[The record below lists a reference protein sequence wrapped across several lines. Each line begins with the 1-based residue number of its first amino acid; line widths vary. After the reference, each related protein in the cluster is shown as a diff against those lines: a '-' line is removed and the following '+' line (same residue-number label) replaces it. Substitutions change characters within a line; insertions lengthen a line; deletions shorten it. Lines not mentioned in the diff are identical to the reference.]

1 MSNPSVKT
9 RKSLRKAVNV
19 EKRARDLKNYWE
31 TTKKAEI

>member
-19 EKRARDLKNYWE
+19 EKRARDLKNY
-31 TTKKAEI
+31 